1 MAQSGKSGT
10 PASQAID
17 PEALIDALRTRGA
30 EGFDPVRFRFIEA
43 LARRTVVQPETVK
56 RGLESKL
63 AKLLSDY
70 GERFEQ
76 ARQRA
81 GAAPVP
87 AVADDPGQS
96 QRGPLA
102 ALLDQLAQH
111 ASAAPAG
118 GSVTGPRPLIESP
131 GELKSMTYFRS
142 TWSQLSVDQ
151 QLAQALAQVPDNA
164 GPMNSH
170 LLALQSLKLMNDVAP
185 DYLKRFMSYLDALFW
200 LDQADST
207 RNPGRNAAPAGDGE
221 KKRKSGRRSAG

>member
-1 MAQSGKSGT
+1 MAQSGQSGT
-10 PASQAID
+10 PASQGVD
-17 PEALIDALRTRGA
+17 HDALIDALRAQGA
-30 EGFDPVRFRFIEA
+30 AGFDPVRFRFIEA
-43 LARRTVVQPETVK
+43 LARRTAAQPEVVK
-56 RGLESKL
+56 RGLEVKL
-63 AKLLSDY
+63 AKLLTDY
-70 GERFEQ
+70 GERLEQ

-81 GAAPVP
+81 GVEQES
-87 AVADDPGQS
+87 AVADDAGES

-102 ALLDQLAQH
+102 LLLDHLWQH

-118 GSVTGPRPLIESP
+118 ASASGPRPLIESP
-131 GELKSMTYFRS
+131 DELKSMTYFRS

-200 LDQADST
+200 LDQADGT
-207 RNPGRNAAPAGDGE
+207 RNPGRNAAPAGDGDR
-221 KKRKSGRRSAG
+221 KRKPGRRSAG